1 MTRPS
6 VIPRSRNIKATAP
19 KKRLSLRDMA
29 YDALKRQIVAC
40 DLKPGEA
47 LTVSDLAS
55 ALNLGRTPV
64 FQAVDRLTIEGLVK
78 VVPRKGIVVSPISL
92 DDFIAIIE
100 MRLLNETQAARWASE
115 RAGSAEIEQ
124 MERNLDAIWVAAKR
138 GNISDFIDLDRE
150 FHRLI
155 ARASRNGVLSEFL
168 AGLHDKSL
176 RFWFISLRAPDHNFR
191 VCKQHAAILD
201 GIRKRDPKAAEK
213 AMRDHISSFRTNA
226 TRQILGTDNGS
237 PRNSRVV

>member
-1 MTRPS
+1 MTRISPS
-6 VIPRSRNIKATAP
+6 PRSRSIKDMP

-29 YDALKRQIVAC
+29 YEAIKRQIVAC

-47 LTVSDLAS
+47 VTVGDLAT

-64 FQAVDRLTIEGLVK
+64 IQAIDRLTIEGLVK
-78 VVPRKGIVVSPISL
+78 VMPRKGVIVSPISL
-92 DDFIAIIE
+92 DDFIAAIE

-115 RAGSAEIEQ
+115 RAGSAEIHR
-124 MERNLDAIWVAAKR
+124 MEANLNAIWDAAKR
-138 GNISDFIDLDRE
+138 ANISDFIELDRE

-155 ARASRNGVLSEFL
+155 AQASRNGILSEFL

-191 VCKQHAAILD
+191 VCEQHAAILD

-213 AMRDHISSFRTNA
+213 AMRDHISSFRANA
-226 TRQILGTDNGS
+226 TNQILGT
-237 PRNSRVV
+237 

>member
-1 MTRPS
+1 MTRISPS
-6 VIPRSRNIKATAP
+6 PRSRSIKDMP

-29 YDALKRQIVAC
+29 YEAIKRQIVAC

-47 LTVSDLAS
+47 VTVGDLAT

-64 FQAVDRLTIEGLVK
+64 IQAIDRLTIEGLVK
-78 VVPRKGIVVSPISL
+78 VMPRKGVIVSPISL
-92 DDFIAIIE
+92 DDFIAAIE

-115 RAGSAEIEQ
+115 RAGSAEIHR
-124 MERNLDAIWVAAKR
+124 MEVNLNAIWAAAKR
-138 GNISDFIDLDRE
+138 ANISDFIELDRE

-155 ARASRNGVLSEFL
+155 AQSSRNGILSEFL

-191 VCKQHAAILD
+191 VCEQHAAILD

-213 AMRDHISSFRTNA
+213 AMRDHISSFRANA
-226 TRQILGTDNGS
+226 TNQILGN
-237 PRNSRVV
+237 